1 MNKLICPLCLV
12 GLDAISHRGNYVIW
26 QCKNCKLNLGSCE
39 SSDLKRSGVIK
50 TSPEHF
56 SMLHHQHIEHVSVMK
71 NILAKRL
78 DIFNV
83 EFTNQYLGSS
93 ERNWL
98 EIGPGNGS
106 LADALDPNDSW
117 VGVEFDCAM
126 SEAMI
131 RRGLNVVNADFSDVG
146 DPLAYGSNEVKNR
159 GGFDIVSLSQVFE
172 HVSTPLLFLQNAYRA
187 LRPGGL
193 LYLDVPNNRGITA
206 VIRKMNIFSSG
217 YGEVVPP
224 HHLFAY
230 SSNTIKYALKAVGFE
245 VILCSAFSYR
255 HHTFG
260 LVHAHMNKSRLMRFV
275 WGITN
280 IFGGGGNLV
289 AIARRPL
296 S

>member
-1 MNKLICPLCLV
+1 MNKLICPLCLA

-26 QCKNCKLNLGSCE
+26 QCKNCKLNLGSRE
-39 SSDLKRSGVIK
+39 SSNLKPDSGVVR
-50 TSPEHF
+50 TAPEHF
-56 SMLHHQHIEHVSVMK
+56 SMLHHQYQEHVSVMK
-71 NILAKRL
+71 NILAKRSN
-78 DIFNV
+78 IF
-83 EFTNQYLGSS
+83 NQYLGPS

-106 LADALDPNDSW
+106 LSDALNPNDSW
-117 VGVEFDCAM
+117 VGVEFDSVMAQ
-126 SEAMI
+126 AMI
-131 RRGLNVVNADFSDVG
+131 HRGLNVVNADFSDVG

-159 GGFDIVSLSQVFE
+159 GGFDVVSLSQVFE

-245 VILCSAFSYR
+245 VILCSAFSYS

-260 LVHAHMNKSRLMRFV
+260 LVHAHMNKSRLMRLV
-275 WGITN
+275 WGGYKYI
-280 IFGGGGNLV
+280 
-289 AIARRPL
+289 RRWWKL
-296 S
+296 SCNSKKTT